1 MIWPLLIVAWFAL
14 SYGWLGWLSHKVK
27 REDESSLPD
36 APGDFTPAQVTL
48 YFRMKA
54 QYGAALPDLP
64 DTNSDD
70 DYTQM
75 RAW

>member
-1 MIWPLLIVAWFAL
+1 MIWPLLIVAWFTL
-14 SYGWLGWLSHKVK
+14 SGAWLLYLEHKVK

-54 QYGAALPDLP
+54 QYGAKLDDLP
-64 DTNSDD
+64 EIDGEEA
-70 DYTQM
+70 Q
-75 RAW
+75 R